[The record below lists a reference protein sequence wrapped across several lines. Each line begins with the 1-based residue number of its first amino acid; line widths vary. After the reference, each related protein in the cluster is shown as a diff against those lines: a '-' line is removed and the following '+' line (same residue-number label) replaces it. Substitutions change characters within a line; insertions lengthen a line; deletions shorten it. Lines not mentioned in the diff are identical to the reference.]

1 MHGRQKSQEFP
12 RWPDNDMDEELITF
26 SHPVSTHL
34 TSLHY
39 EEVALDRG
47 RRKKVI
53 NFIQVDSPEAE
64 VEAAEITQSPPT
76 QIRGGN
82 WDEQQR

>member
-12 RWPDNDMDEELITF
+12 RWPDMDEELTTLF
-26 SHPVSTHL
+26 HHNSTHL

-47 RRKKVI
+47 WRKKVI
-53 NFIQVDSPEAE
+53 NFIQVDAPESQ
-64 VEAAEITQSPPT
+64 VEAAKITQSPLT
-76 QIRGGN
+76 QSWGRN